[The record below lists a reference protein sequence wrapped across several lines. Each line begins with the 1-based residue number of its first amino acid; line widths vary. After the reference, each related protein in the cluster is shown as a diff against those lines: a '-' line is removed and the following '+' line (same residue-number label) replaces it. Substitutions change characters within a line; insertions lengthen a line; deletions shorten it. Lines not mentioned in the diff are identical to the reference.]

1 VTPTTVTPT
10 TVSAPRILPA
20 GDGITARAGVVA
32 EVDGTGSTR
41 VVECWGEPPLL
52 PRRTSS
58 GVHFVAGAAG
68 PLGGDVLTT
77 HVSVGPGAHLRIGS
91 VAPTAVRPGRG
102 DAASRSDVTAR
113 IGPSARLRWLPQPTV
128 LLAGSRHRSCST
140 IELGAGAELFWVEV
154 LVLGD
159 HDGATGEVVARR
171 SVDVCGRVLS
181 RQELRLGSGD
191 QAFAGPA
198 VVGSARVVGSFLAIH
213 PEWSSPASPASSTS
227 PLGPGSGVTAGSPGA
242 AGTEAPGRAMSEPPA
257 RVAVMPLA
265 GAAVELVAVG
275 QSVRAVLWG
284 WEALAGRFANWA
296 PVTSGVVRDYVAATR

>member
-1 VTPTTVTPT
+1 MTPTTL
-10 TVSAPRILPA
+10 SAPRILPA

-77 HVSVGPGAHLRIGS
+77 HVSVGPGARLRIGS

-128 LLAGSRHRSCST
+128 LLAGSRHRSCSS
-140 IELGAGAELFWVEV
+140 IELGTGAELFWVEV
-154 LVLGD
+154 VVLGN
-159 HDGATGEVVARR
+159 HDGPTGEVVSRR
-171 SVDVCGRVLS
+171 SVDVDGRALS
-181 RQELRLGSGD
+181 RQELRLGTGD
-191 QAFAGPA
+191 PTLAGPA
-198 VVGSARVVGSFLAIH
+198 VVGSARVVGSFLAVH
-213 PEWSSPASPASSTS
+213 PEWSNPASPGSDAS
-227 PLGPGSGVTAGSPGA
+227 PPGPGPGLGA
-242 AGTEAPGRAMSEPPA
+242 PATPPDAPGTEPARQALCEPPA
-257 RVAVMPLA
+257 RVGIMPLA
-265 GAAVELVAVG
+265 GAAVELVGVG
-275 QSVRAVLWG
+275 QSVRAVLRG
-284 WEALAGRFANWA
+284 WEALADRFADRA
-296 PVTSGVVRDYVAATR
+296 PVTSGAVKDYVAATR